1 MVNSR
6 FAVAIHI
13 LSLIA
18 STKNRDQLTS
28 DWIAASVNTNPVVI
42 RRISGMLKKAGI
54 IDSKVGIPGSILTK
68 LPSEIT
74 LLEVYKAVQP
84 QEELFAVHD
93 KPNPECPVGKRIQ
106 STLDNVFH
114 SIQMEMESKLAGQS
128 LQDVLDHLFQ

>member
-28 DWIAASVNTNPVVI
+28 DWIAASVTTNPVVI

-54 IDSKVGIPGSILTK
+54 IDSNVGIPGSILTK

>member
-54 IDSKVGIPGSILTK
+54 IDSNVGIPGSILTK

>member
-68 LPSEIT
+68 PPSEIT

>member
-18 STKNRDQLTS
+18 TTKDRDQLTS
-28 DWIAASVNTNPVVI
+28 DWIASSVNTNPVVI
-42 RRISGMLKKAGI
+42 RRISGMLRKAGI
-54 IDSKVGIPGSILTK
+54 LESKPGIAGSILTK
-68 LPSEIT
+68 APSQIT

-84 QEELFAVHD
+84 QEDLFSLHE
-93 KPNPECPVGKRIQ
+93 KPNPECPVGKKIQ
-106 STLDNVFH
+106 STLDDVFH
-114 SIQMEMESKLAGQS
+114 SVQSAMESKLADQS

>member
-1 MVNSR
+1 MINTR

-13 LSLIA
+13 LSLVA
-18 STKNRDQLTS
+18 STKEREKLTS

-42 RRISGMLKKAGI
+42 RRISGMLKKAGLLE
-54 IDSKVGIPGSILTK
+54 SQVGIPGSILTK
-68 LPSEIT
+68 LPSNIT

-84 QEELFAVHD
+84 KEELFALHD

-106 STLDNVFH
+106 STLDDVFH
-114 SIQMEMESKLAGQS
+114 SIQTEMESKLASQT